1 MERNNLVLFKPTA
14 SFCFGEK
21 VLSSRTRILF
31 PSMSDGGE
39 GCFYHL
45 GGWRVCGTK
54 QLSLGRKGETTLGV
68 QLHTG
73 IGKSWSRGGW

>member
-21 VLSSRTRILF
+21 VLSSRTRILC

-39 GCFYHL
+39 GCFYI
-45 GGWRVCGTK
+45 WVV
-54 QLSLGRKGETTLGV
+54 GV
-68 QLHTG
+68 
-73 IGKSWSRGGW
+73 SV

>member
-21 VLSSRTRILF
+21 VLSSGTRILC
-31 PSMSDGGE
+31 PSMSGGGE

-45 GGWRVCGTK
+45 GGLLVSVGHSNFHR
-54 QLSLGRKGETTLGV
+54 
-68 QLHTG
+68 
-73 IGKSWSRGGW
+73 IGKGKLYLECSSM